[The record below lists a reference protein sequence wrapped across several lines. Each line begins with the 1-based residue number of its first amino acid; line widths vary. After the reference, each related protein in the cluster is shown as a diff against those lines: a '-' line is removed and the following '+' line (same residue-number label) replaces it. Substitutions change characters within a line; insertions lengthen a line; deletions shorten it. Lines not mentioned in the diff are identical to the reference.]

1 MQWRA
6 IQGYEGYYEVSDSGL
21 VRSLDRII
29 PEARFGQR
37 RVRGRMMKLT
47 VNSDRYM
54 VVNLRKNGTTYV
66 AFVHRLV
73 AQAFIPNPYHYP
85 VVNHINGNKQ
95 NNEVSNLEWATYTEN
110 NIHALLNYLRQP
122 RGTMIAMVT
131 ECGYIE
137 RLFRS
142 SYEAAR
148 ITGISHSMISRCLLE
163 RTKTAGGVHWVKFA
177 ECNDYSFDGGSVD
190 DELPYGAREQYF
202 Y

>member
-21 VRSLDRII
+21 IRSLDRII

-47 VNSDRYM
+47 VNSDGYM

-66 AFVHRLV
+66 TFVHRLV
-73 AQAFIPNPYHYP
+73 AQAFIPNPHNYP

-95 NNEVSNLEWATYTEN
+95 NNEVTNLEWATYTEN
-110 NIHALLNYLRQP
+110 NIHALLNHLRQP

-131 ECGYIE
+131 GCGYIE

-142 SYEAAR
+142 SYDAAR
-148 ITGISHSMISRCLLE
+148 VTGISHSMISRCLLE
-163 RTKTAGGVHWVKFA
+163 RTRTAGGFHWVKFA

-190 DELPYGAREQYF
+190 DELPYGVREQY
-202 Y
+202 YY